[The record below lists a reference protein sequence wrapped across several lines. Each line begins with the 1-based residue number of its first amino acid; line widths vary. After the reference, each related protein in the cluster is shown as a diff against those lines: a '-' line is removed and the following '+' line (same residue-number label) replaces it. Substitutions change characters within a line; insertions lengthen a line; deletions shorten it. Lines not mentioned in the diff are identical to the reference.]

1 MKGRATMTHRIIVR
15 NAFVWAALLLVVCA
29 EQAHAYIDP
38 GSGSYILQLLLAGLL
53 GAGVAVRIY
62 WKRIKAA
69 ILRTPSEK
77 PGEVDD
83 RE

>member
-1 MKGRATMTHRIIVR
+1 MKHRRIVR

-69 ILRTPSEK
+69 ILRTPSAES
-77 PGEVDD
+77 GEVDD
-83 RE
+83 QE